1 MNIDILAE
9 RHGEKE
15 LVGTIDTLPGVGEG
29 FTYSRQWLDKPDP
42 KPLSLSLPLGDG
54 RFDARRTRPYFD
66 GLLPEGAPRAAY
78 ARAFHASPGAY
89 VKILAK
95 LAWECIGAVEVR
107 GEAERPAAH
116 YDSLTD
122 DELAHA
128 IGEARQ
134 NSIWADG
141 QTRLSLAGA
150 QPKLGLYRAAD
161 SSWHK
166 PVGGAPSTHII
177 KPAHARFASAVA
189 NEAICTKAASSLGL
203 HTPTVEVLDFGIP
216 AVCIERFDRS
226 FDGDCPTLDGLPVPH
241 RLHQE
246 DFCQALGIVPERKY
260 ESGGEGYLAR
270 MTKLI
275 RGHSTR
281 PIDDLQQLWSA
292 TVFNFV
298 FGNFDAHLKNFA
310 LIRNANWSTLRIA
323 PFYDLVST
331 ACYEGLSTEM
341 PFSIGGK
348 RRSENVDAECFA
360 NEAKHLLLPESWA
373 MLRLEEISRAAPAAI
388 EQTAANLESS
398 GIASAAE
405 AAAPIIAGVQNRI
418 ARLLG

>member
-9 RHGEKE
+9 RHGEKR

-29 FTYSRQWLDKPDP
+29 FTYSRQWLDAPDP
-42 KPLSLSLPLGDG
+42 KPLSLSLPLGDD

-78 ARAFHASPGAY
+78 ARAFHASSGAY

-107 GEAERPAAH
+107 GEAERPAAR
-116 YDSLTD
+116 YDDLSD
-122 DELAHA
+122 GELARA
-128 IGEARQ
+128 VGEAQQ

-161 SSWHK
+161 GSWHK

-189 NEAICTKAASSLGL
+189 NEAICTKAASALGL
-203 HTPTVEVLDFGIP
+203 RAPAVEVLDLGIP
-216 AVCIERFDRS
+216 TVCVERFDRS
-226 FDGDCPTLDGLPVPH
+226 FDGDCPTLDGMPAPH

-270 MTKLI
+270 MAELV

-298 FGNFDAHLKNFA
+298 VGNFDAHLKNFA
-310 LIRNANWSTLRIA
+310 LMRDASWSTLRIA

-331 ACYEGLSTEM
+331 ACYEGISTEL

-348 RRSENVDAECFA
+348 RCSEDVDAKRFA
-360 NEAKHLLLPESWA
+360 DEARNLLLPEGWA
-373 MLRLEEISRAAPAAI
+373 MLRVEEISHAAPAAI
-388 EQTAANLESS
+388 EQAAADLESS
-398 GIASAAE
+398 GIASASE
-405 AAAPIIAGVQNRI
+405 VAAPIIAGAQNRI
-418 ARLLG
+418 AHLLG